1 MNYKMIRYFFGAM
14 LLLEAAFMLIPTAT
28 ALIYSEETTPFLA
41 TIGILLCLGIP
52 SAAFKPKNTR
62 IYAKEGFICVAAAW
76 MLLSLF
82 GALPFVISNAIP
94 NYIDAFFETVSGFT
108 TTGATIL
115 CEIESLPRGILLW
128 RSLTHWFGGMGVL
141 VFMLALFPSGDGQTI
156 HLMRA
161 EVPGPVKGKLVPK
174 IKRTAMILYGIYF
187 VLTVIQTVALL
198 CTGMF
203 FFDSLVNSFATA
215 GTGGFSVKNQSIMS
229 YGNPAAEWVIAVFM
243 FIFGVNFNLFYL
255 ILIKHIREAL
265 KNEEL
270 RIYFA
275 ICLAATGAI
284 ALSTYKSFEGLE
296 PCLRAAFFQ
305 VTSIMSTTGFATTDF
320 NLWHVFPKTVLTVL
334 MFIGACAGSTA
345 GGLKV
350 SRIIILFKSIG
361 REVKHMLKPR
371 SVNIIRVDG
380 EVMPEENVK
389 AALNYLTLYIVL
401 MIAST
406 VLVSTDGLSMETNI
420 SAVVTCIN
428 NVGPGFDTVGPMG
441 NFSTYSGLSKIVLS
455 LDMLLGRLE
464 IMPMFILFSPM
475 AWKKR

>member
-14 LLLEAAFMLIPTAT
+14 LLLEAAFMLTPTAT
-28 ALIYSEETTPFLA
+28 AVIYSEETTPFLA
-41 TIGILLCLGIP
+41 TIGTLLCLGIP

-198 CTGMF
+198 CTGMS

-350 SRIIILFKSIG
+350 SRVIILFKSIG